1 MGALITD
8 FSSLKDKDF
17 LFSARALLAAL
28 ACHEAFTGNVPP
40 YVPSI
45 ADLGESIDLYQ
56 TAFDAAAN
64 RDSVKV
70 QLRKVARRRVAEH
83 IKKMAKHVE
92 LVCAGD
98 VMKLRL
104 SGFALAKQSTKGQAP
119 ANLTAMVLEIKR
131 GHLSGTLL
139 IRSLRVHGA
148 GSYELQITDGD
159 PTIEENWREQGIY
172 VHISHIEV
180 TGLQPG
186 KNYSFRIRPIGP
198 KGRGPW
204 SQVKTIMPV

>member
-1 MGALITD
+1 MGLLIAD
-8 FSSLKDKDF
+8 FSTLKDRDF
-17 LFSARALLAAL
+17 LVSARAVHAAL
-28 ACHEAFTGNVPP
+28 ATHEAFAGNVPS

-45 ADLGESIDLYQ
+45 ADLGASIDSYQ
-56 TAFDAAAN
+56 TAFVAAAN
-64 RDSVKV
+64 RDTVKV
-70 QLRKVARRRVAEH
+70 QLRKAARRLVAEH
-83 IKKMAKHVE
+83 LKKMAKHVE

-104 SGFALAKQSTKGQAP
+104 SGFALAKQSIKGRAP
-119 ANLTAMVLEIKR
+119 ANLAAMVLDIKR
-131 GHLSGTLL
+131 GPVSGTLL

-159 PTIEENWREQGIY
+159 PTIEENWREHGIH

-204 SQVKTIMPV
+204 SQVKTIMAV